1 MVELTVE
8 REAVFGT
15 LPIPKSGRRFGFFD
29 AFLILSGYCI
39 ATWSYTQGVY
49 LTTLVGFGQLL
60 IGAFFGALLM
70 LLIYQLPVILS
81 VRFGI
86 DIWVYLKTVFGHG
99 GVRLVAVLIIIINF
113 PWYSVCA
120 ELFASSMQNLSA
132 VFGLPLPSW
141 SHLPLAI
148 LCATA
153 GTVLA
158 LRGVAAIAVATRI
171 LVPILIAVGVLVIV
185 IAFRAVPAE
194 AIWSYRPARDG
205 NTDNIIPYIMSIEA
219 NFAFVITLVGGMA
232 GIPRLVRAERAGY
245 WAGVLGQGVSGSLFV
260 VAGAVMSIAMQH
272 VAGQATEDPTL
283 MLATLASP
291 AFALASLMLV
301 AFANIGTQAVGSYI
315 YGVML
320 KASFSSVRYRT
331 LLLILLAYVCGLC
344 AWGGITKYFGAFL
357 TIAACVYAPLAALL
371 FADFFIVRRGR
382 FSLRAAFGLPGHG
395 EYSFTRGFNLVG
407 LFCVAAGVAVSL
419 LIYDPVNSIVHIR
432 PLFMLTP
439 TGATFVITAALYCAL
454 CRIPRIRRYL
464 FRGEHG
470 AEDGGK

>member
-15 LPIPKSGRRFGFFD
+15 LPIPKRGRRFGFFD

-60 IGAFFGALLM
+60 VGAFFGALLM

-86 DIWVYLKTVFGHG
+86 DIWVYLKTVFGQG
-99 GVRLVAVLIIIINF
+99 GVRLMAVLIIAINF

-132 VFGLPLPSW
+132 VFGLTLPAW
-141 SHLPLAI
+141 SHL
-148 LCATA
+148 
-153 GTVLA
+153 
-158 LRGVAAIAVATRI
+158 
-171 LVPILIAVGVLVIV
+171 
-185 IAFRAVPAE
+185 
-194 AIWSYRPARDG
+194 
-205 NTDNIIPYIMSIEA
+205 
-219 NFAFVITLVGGMA
+219 
-232 GIPRLVRAERAGY
+232 
-245 WAGVLGQGVSGSLFV
+245 
-260 VAGAVMSIAMQH
+260 
-272 VAGQATEDPTL
+272 
-283 MLATLASP
+283 
-291 AFALASLMLV
+291 
-301 AFANIGTQAVGSYI
+301 
-315 YGVML
+315 
-320 KASFSSVRYRT
+320 
-331 LLLILLAYVCGLC
+331 
-344 AWGGITKYFGAFL
+344 
-357 TIAACVYAPLAALL
+357 PLAALL

-382 FSLRAAFGLPGHG
+382 FSLRAAFGLPGHD

-464 FRGEHG
+464 FRGEHSAVSDQGLTDHDNYYNNNVGNAQAG
-470 AEDGGK
+470 AEEGASNGQ